1 MGRGRRRQILIALG
15 LVMLMGI
22 AVYLR
27 LWTIDYRISS
37 SETEL
42 LRKQFDLANREAMDE
57 SAEWRQR
64 FDAEVEKT
72 STCYKDLSE
81 IKESLRHKA
90 GDSVGLKKKLEILQ
104 KVKCCITSFSYVM
117 INHLF
122 LSWFCLVL
130 LLIQKHF
137 NSFTLSQQEN
147 MDLLERVESLKQELE
162 SEKLKCSM
170 RQI

>member
-104 KVKCCITSFSYVM
+104 K
-117 INHLF
+117 
-122 LSWFCLVL
+122 
-130 LLIQKHF
+130 
-137 NSFTLSQQEN
+137 EN

>member
-1 MGRGRRRQILIALG
+1 MITLG

-64 FDAEVEKT
+64 FDTEVEKT
-72 STCYKDLSE
+72 SKCFKELSE
-81 IKESLRHKA
+81 IKESLRHKS
-90 GDSVGLKKKLEILQ
+90 GDTIGLKKKLETLQ
-104 KVKCCITSFSYVM
+104 K
-117 INHLF
+117 
-122 LSWFCLVL
+122 
-130 LLIQKHF
+130 
-137 NSFTLSQQEN
+137 EN
-147 MDLLERVESLKQELE
+147 MDLLERVETLKQELE
-162 SEKLKCSM
+162 AEKLKCSM